1 MQKNGSGFNNNF
13 LLVSTSKNQQGKGF
27 PSYFL
32 HYFYSMA
39 SEGTVTIS
47 QAEYQELLR
56 YKSEVEWLKHQLAEL
71 KRMVFGAKSER
82 FIAPDPAQGT
92 LFDLPE
98 AILPEKQTEEVAY
111 TRTKPGKEEKKHP
124 LRAELPAH
132 LPRKVEV
139 IEPENLPEGAKK
151 IGEAVTEVLEY
162 EPASIY
168 VRQIIRPKYIVGT
181 SDEATRIEVAELPS
195 LPVPKGNAGPSMVAH
210 ILVSKFVDHQPYYRQ
225 SQVFNRQNL
234 YIPDST
240 IGGWANKA
248 TGSWLAPLW
257 GVMKTRLLSSGYI
270 GADETPIQVLS
281 GEKEGSSHRGY
292 HWVYYDPVNKLAV
305 FDYRPTRERV
315 GPKNFLKDF
324 TGYLQSDGYTAYD
337 NLGPPGKITH
347 LACMAHARRKF
358 EHALDN
364 DPARAGEALK
374 MFQSLYKIE
383 KQAKE
388 AGLSYDGVK
397 QLRQEKS
404 VPVLEGMERWLI
416 EESFKV
422 LPKSAIGAAIAYTLN
437 LWGRLKR
444 YVEDGRFQI
453 DNNLV
458 ENAIRPVALG
468 RKNYLFAGS
477 HEAAQKAA
485 IVYSLLATCKLNS
498 VEPFAWLKNTLTIIP
513 DYPSNQLEKLLPGY
527 KE

>member
-1 MQKNGSGFNNNF
+1 
-13 LLVSTSKNQQGKGF
+13 
-27 PSYFL
+27 
-32 HYFYSMA
+32 MA
-39 SEGTVTIS
+39 SEEMIYIS
-47 QAEYQELLR
+47 QAEYQKLLGF
-56 YKSEVEWLKHQLAEL
+56 KAKVEWLEHQLAEL
-71 KRMVFGAKSER
+71 KRMIFGAKRER

-98 AILPEKQTEEVAY
+98 ALLSEKQTEEITY
-111 TRTKPGKEEKKHP
+111 TRTKPEKPEKKHP

-151 IGEAVTEVLEY
+151 IGEAVTEILEY
-162 EPASIY
+162 EPANVF
-168 VRQIIRPKYIVGT
+168 VRKIIRPKYIVES
-181 SDEATRIEVAELPS
+181 SDEATRIEIAQLPS

-225 SQVFNRQNL
+225 SQIFKRQNL

-240 IGGWANKA
+240 LGGWANK
-248 TGSWLAPLW
+248 TIESWLVPVW
-257 GVMKTRLLSSGYI
+257 GVIKTRLLSSDYI
-270 GADETPIQVLS
+270 GVDETPIQVLS

-292 HWVYYDPVNKLAV
+292 HWVYYDPVNKLV
-305 FDYRPTRERV
+305 IFDYRPSRERE

-337 NLGPPGKITH
+337 NLAPPGKIKH

-364 DPARAGEALK
+364 DPARAEKALT

-388 AGLSYDGVK
+388 AGLSYDEIK
-397 QLRQEKS
+397 QLRYEKS
-404 VPVLEGMERWLI
+404 VPVLEELEKWLI
-416 EESFKV
+416 DESFKV
-422 LPKSAIGAAIAYTLN
+422 LPKSAIGIAINYSLN

-444 YVEDGRFQI
+444 YVEEGRFQI
-453 DNNLV
+453 DNNLI

-485 IVYSLLATCKLNS
+485 VIYSLLATCKLQE
-498 VEPFAWLKNTLTIIP
+498 VEPFTWLKNILTIIP
-513 DYPSNQLEKLLPGY
+513 DYPANKLYNLIPG
-527 KE
+527 KK